1 MPLIAFLN
9 KTGHL
14 ESVLNDIIIIIWTCI
29 SLFSYTGH
37 FTVLSICSHNREVY
51 FCINIIILFNP
62 CSFTN
67 NPQYIANVATTIYTL
82 FGLIFFDLLYV
93 AVMINYIS
101 QCQLLHYF
109 VINVTE
115 KVRHKAYGL
124 GDAIKVC

>member
-14 ESVLNDIIIIIWTCI
+14 ESVLNDIIIIIRTCI

-37 FTVLSICSHNREVY
+37 FTILSICSHIERFISVL
-51 FCINIIILFNP
+51 ILLSSFNP

-67 NPQYIANVATTIYTL
+67 PQYIANVVTTIYTL
-82 FGLIFFDLLYV
+82 FGFIFFDLLYV